1 MDHSM
6 ATSFEAVQNILQGV
20 TDKTNIW
27 SVNTEQEYHEEKQD

>member
-1 MDHSM
+1 M

-27 SVNTEQEYHEEKQD
+27 SVKTEQEYQEEKTD

>member
-1 MDHSM
+1 M